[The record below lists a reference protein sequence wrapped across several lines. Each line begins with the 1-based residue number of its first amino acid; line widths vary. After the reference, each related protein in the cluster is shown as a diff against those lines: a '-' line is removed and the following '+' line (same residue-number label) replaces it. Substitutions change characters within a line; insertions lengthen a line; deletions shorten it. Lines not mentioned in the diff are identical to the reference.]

1 MMRPASSVEP
11 ANTLLNRLQNIAL
24 RALQAL
30 LMLFIRIRFH
40 GKQPDTLQLDSL
52 KAFNRAQASHNPEAA
67 HGAEPAESTK
77 ASSRICYVLSSKSLT
92 ERLLLSYVSRKF
104 ALPHSEQAIIFT
116 NEQPDGG
123 DYCET
128 ASYLALHRG
137 YYRELGLFGPS
148 GLPKHTL
155 SPRLVRIMAHLLEHP
170 EQDVQLVPVSIFL
183 GRSPGQSQNKRNLF
197 NDQRGWLR
205 QAIKQVSDIVFHGR
219 HTLMHFAE
227 PVSLQELIST
237 SEQATLNQ
245 HSRKAARLLRVHFR
259 QVRQGILGPELT
271 ERKQL
276 IHQLVDSDAVRLA
289 IHQAVEQEQLSK
301 HKAQTNA
308 LRYADEIVANVSFST
323 QKLFDVLLSWLW
335 NRLYDGVD
343 IHNIELVQ
351 EAAKHNTIVY
361 VPCHRSHMDYLL
373 LSYALFNNGLTP
385 PHVAAGINLN
395 MPLVGSLLRRGG
407 AFFLRRSFKDNPLYA
422 AVFSEYLA
430 YLLNKGYATE
440 YFVEGGRSRTGRT
453 LSPKPGM
460 ISMTI
465 RGYLRNPHRQIK
477 LVPVYIGYEKVV
489 EAGTYLG
496 ELRGKEKKGE
506 SLFDLVRSL
515 KTLKQHFGKVSLSF
529 GQPID
534 LTHSLNQH
542 VPEWRDSSAESRPE
556 WLSEAV
562 HQVSQQVVVGIN
574 QAATLNGANLSALA
588 LLTSSRLTLEESTLL
603 EFLQLC
609 RLLHNDNI
617 AATQMTSRSQDS
629 LSLSAPLCV
638 QDATQLLVEAEKLQL
653 VTRLPH
659 SYGDLLQLNDTQ
671 AVLMTWYRNNILHLF
686 ALPSLIAF
694 CFNQQRQ
701 LSKATLI
708 EQVNRL
714 YPLVQKELFLPW
726 SLEQLP
732 AEIERLC
739 QWLLTQE
746 LIQEAQTSGHDEQ
759 LFEINQG
766 AQDKQ
771 TLFKMLA
778 KPIQPTLERGYLIVA
793 LLLHH
798 GSGYFDQQQLEQES
812 QTLAQRLSI
821 LHGLNAPEYFH
832 KPLFQQ
838 LTQVLLSLDY
848 LSLNQEKKLCF
859 DSQLQSLADE
869 CRDLFDPA
877 IRHSIQQ
884 LTSEKREEIHKT
896 IE

>member
-1 MMRPASSVEP
+1 MMRPASSVESD
-11 ANTLLNRLQNIAL
+11 NTLLNRLQNVAL

-30 LMLFIRIRFH
+30 LILFIRIRFH
-40 GKQPDTLQLDSL
+40 GKQPDGFQLDIAKPTSSSQS
-52 KAFNRAQASHNPEAA
+52 AEPPQAS
-67 HGAEPAESTK
+67 T
-77 ASSRICYVLSSKSLT
+77 RICYVLSSKSLT
-92 ERLLLSYVSRKF
+92 ERLLLSYISRKF
-104 ALPHSEQAIIFT
+104 TLPHSEQPLIFT
-116 NEQPDGG
+116 NDQTGHDAYYES
-123 DYCET
+123 

-137 YYRELGLFGPS
+137 YYRQLGLLGSS
-148 GLPKHTL
+148 GLPLHSL
-155 SPRLVRIMAHLLEHP
+155 SPRLVRIMAHLLDHP

-183 GRSPGQSQNKRNLF
+183 GRSPGKSQNKRNLF

-205 QAIKQVSDIVFHGR
+205 QAIKRFSDIVFHGR
-219 HTLMHFAE
+219 HTLVHFAE

-237 SEQATLNQ
+237 SEQVTLNQ
-245 HSRKAARLLRVHFR
+245 HCRKAARLLRVHFR
-259 QVRQGILGPELT
+259 QIRQGILGPELT

-289 IHQAVEQEQLSK
+289 IHQAVEQKQLSK
-301 HKAQTNA
+301 HKAQANA

-343 IHNIELVQ
+343 IHNIEQVQ
-351 EAAKHNTIVY
+351 ETAKHSTLVY

-373 LSYALFNNGLTP
+373 LSYALFHNGLTP

-453 LSPKPGM
+453 LTPKPGM

-506 SLFDLVRSL
+506 SLFDLLRSL

-534 LTHSLNQH
+534 LTNSLNHH
-542 VPEWRDSSAESRPE
+542 VPEWRDSTTGPRPE
-556 WLSEAV
+556 WLPEAV
-562 HQVSQQVVVGIN
+562 HQVAQQVAVGIN

-609 RLLHNDNI
+609 RQLHNDNVE
-617 AATQMTSRSQDS
+617 SSQTTVQPPGS
-629 LSLSAPLCV
+629 LPLSAPLCQ
-638 QDATQLLVEAEKLQL
+638 QDATQLLAEAEKLQL

-671 AVLMTWYRNNILHLF
+671 AVLMTWYRNNVLHLF

-701 LSKATLI
+701 LNKVTLI

-726 SLEQLP
+726 PMEQLP

-739 QWLLTQE
+739 QWLLAQK
-746 LIQEAQTSGHDEQ
+746 LIQVSADNDEQ
-759 LFEINQG
+759 LEINENDQG
-766 AQDKQ
+766 KQ
-771 TLFKMLA
+771 TLLKMLA
-778 KPIQPTLERGYLIVA
+778 KPIQPTLERGYLIIA

-798 GSGYFDQQQLEQES
+798 DSGYFDQQQLEQES
-812 QTLAQRLSI
+812 QILAQRLSI

-838 LTQVLLSLDY
+838 LTQVLLSLGY
-848 LSLNQEKKLCF
+848 LSLSQDNKICF
-859 DSQLQSLADE
+859 NSQLLSLANK

-884 LTSEKREEIHKT
+884 LTDKKREEIHKT